1 MPVSQDSLDKIAF
14 DGVDRHCKW
23 LGISS
28 REVVHF
34 IKLLVAQRPFETLAE
49 ENMDN
54 AEKALKDAI
63 QSIQEARAYYK
74 ALPKENKPA

>member
-1 MPVSQDSLDKIAF
+1 MAEQDQLDKIAF
-14 DGVDRHCKW
+14 DGVERHCKW

-34 IKLLVAQRPFETLAE
+34 IGLLIAQRPFETLVE

-54 AEKALKDAI
+54 AEQSLIDALEKVRA
-63 QSIQEARAYYK
+63 ARKHYK
-74 ALPKENKPA
+74 SLPAGR